1 MEVQVLKVKEWANL
15 KQRNQMAME
24 VQVLKVKE
32 WTNLKQR
39 NQMAMEVQVLKVKEW
54 TNLKQKGHMVVQV
67 TDRKYEASG
76 LRNLEDQK
84 QKQDDHMVNV
94 ENVEK

>member
-1 MEVQVLKVKEWANL
+1 VGKSETKESE
-15 KQRNQMAME
+15 AM
-24 VQVLKVKE
+24 K
-32 WTNLKQR
+32 
-39 NQMAMEVQVLKVKEW
+39 EVQVLKVKEW

>member
-1 MEVQVLKVKEWANL
+1 MGKSETEESNGN
-15 KQRNQMAME
+15 RGSG
-24 VQVLKVKE
+24 
-32 WTNLKQR
+32 
-39 NQMAMEVQVLKVKEW
+39 LKVKEW
-54 TNLKQKGHMVVQV
+54 TNLKQKSHMVVQV

-94 ENVEK
+94 ENVEN